1 MIFPFGKYK
10 DKDYSELLNDKKYL
24 VKIIIFINIENIII
38 YNILYKYNIEDDR
51 YNNILSSSI
60 NNSLNKKKK
69 TRNKLTKAQQ
79 FREERNKI
87 VSELE
92 NLIGITENNR
102 GVLLYDLEKNDKLKE
117 YLRVIVPNIKKYYK
131 CGNWNYFIQKEE
143 NRDVIWLLKSIF
155 KNEIFQL
162 INKQKFLNIDGIKK
176 QYTQIYIICDK
187 NIKNLF
193 N

>member
-1 MIFPFGKYK
+1 MI
-10 DKDYSELLNDKKYL
+10 D
-24 VKIIIFINIENIII
+24 IIINEVNKSSMADI
-38 YNILYKYNIEDDR
+38 
-51 YNNILSSSI
+51 NNILSSSI

-143 NRDVIWLLKSIF
+143 NRDVI
-155 KNEIFQL
+155 
-162 INKQKFLNIDGIKK
+162 
-176 QYTQIYIICDK
+176 
-187 NIKNLF
+187 
-193 N
+193 